1 VYLSP
6 SRTSNSSQVDN
17 AEEIDLDNVDLAAG
31 MLSHSVK
38 GTAWDVPE
46 AWYFLAK
53 AYGLQ
58 GRKDKEWDALA
69 LALSLSERRS
79 IRDIGLAVGWCL

>member
-6 SRTSNSSQVDN
+6 SRRSNSNQVESTED
-17 AEEIDLDNVDLAAG
+17 DHLDNVDLAAG
-31 MLSHSVK
+31 MLSHAVE
-38 GTAWDVPE
+38 GAAWDVSE

-53 AYGLQ
+53 AYALQ
-58 GRKDKEWDALA
+58 GRKDKEWKALT